1 MLSVGLDSVACDL
14 LSALLCRIDDL
25 TSDIKASKDEV
36 LELQE
41 RVHSLIR
48 DKKAEDDSHSSM
60 VMKLNEDHAS
70 AMDAAMRDFDHAK
83 QEVQDLRNQK
93 NEAEERCARAQ
104 ADLVERLAQAN
115 QARQSHQ
122 EALNAL
128 QKEFDATAE
137 SLNIARAE
145 ALKERTEAE
154 DKLEKLK
161 NELKEAR
168 VACEAEHVA
177 ARSHNQQQL
186 LNLRGQLDALQL
198 QKVQAEGLAQEHRQ
212 ATALKVAELERK
224 NAQLEEFEAQLKDLT
239 EKLVRAESALS
250 ETQQRA
256 ASSEKRLSELD
267 AVRCSLLAEICELKS
282 RTEAL
287 VKRKCEL
294 EEKLAVVES
303 SHHPPSKCAN
313 LSDERKESR
322 QPMQGCPGSELE
334 ASRAQCLD
342 LPPPSPSE
350 ARTGNQE
357 AFTSHVLTDVVSS
370 VHIPV
375 STSLD
380 GPRGRRRS
388 SSSASKRSVSQSM
401 PASKSV
407 SAQREA
413 ARAHGMNGN
422 LESMGADYAKDE
434 APSMPRAPQGAQR
447 MKNAIAVAPSPPVHS
462 QAGPLPS
469 GRRTGAVPKRKA
481 QRVSMAA
488 RPSDIFDFD

>member
-1 MLSVGLDSVACDL
+1 
-14 LSALLCRIDDL
+14 
-25 TSDIKASKDEV
+25 
-36 LELQE
+36 
-41 RVHSLIR
+41 
-48 DKKAEDDSHSSM
+48 
-60 VMKLNEDHAS
+60 MKLNEDHAS